1 MIIWITVA
9 KCSCRAQAPL
19 PDLSIQGQLSII
31 PEEGLA
37 TGVSVQPPVLQ
48 RSSYSSRVSFNEDT
62 CGCLLDKNKS
72 QLAHI
77 TNETQLQKCNDI
89 YSASCQQTHMHYE
102 SFQMWIKTKSVCES
116 KFPDPKETWFGRG
129 AARWLQLCSEEQ
141 TGSSAKGEGE
151 RKSHYL
157 FLKRK
162 ELGNKKIYYTARHT
176 YFKEKD
182 ALEDFG
188 AAALLL
194 QCSCHCDPQMEQR

>member
-1 MIIWITVA
+1 M
-9 KCSCRAQAPL
+9 
-19 PDLSIQGQLSII
+19 
-31 PEEGLA
+31 
-37 TGVSVQPPVLQ
+37 LQ

-116 KFPDPKETWFGRG
+116 KFPDPEETWFGRG
-129 AARWLQLCSEEQ
+129 AARWLQFCSEEQ

-162 ELGNKKIYYTARHT
+162 ELGNKKSTIQLDIRILKRRMLWKT
-176 YFKEKD
+176 
-182 ALEDFG
+182 LV
-188 AAALLL
+188 LLL
-194 QCSCHCDPQMEQR
+194 FYYSAHATVTHRWSRGKI